1 MPVCVFV
8 LCMCV
13 QVNWSIKDC
22 RNSFAW
28 QASHLRLG
36 SSCEI
41 EKMTT
46 LRQMGVDSATKCC
59 KPVPYNYD
67 DDDVVDVAIID
78 SELNELLRK
87 FHYICL
93 CFWPHFTF
101 DVGPDQGR

>member
-1 MPVCVFV
+1 MPVCVYV
-8 LCMCV
+8 CVCV

-59 KPVPYNYD
+59 KPVLYNYD

-101 DVGPDQGR
+101 DAGPDQGR